1 MEQEVHEF
9 LDGLRPNR
17 ALEEIR
23 QHRTFGLAILACA
36 TFVLTLSFVFPDT
49 DRSWWV
55 GCGLLVLAVGA
66 FEIDRAR
73 RMLDAV
79 GT

>member
-1 MEQEVHEF
+1 MEQDVQEF

-23 QHRTFGLAILACA
+23 QHRIFGLAILACA
-36 TFVLTLSFVFPDT
+36 AFVLTLSFVFPDT
-49 DRSWWV
+49 DRNWWV

-66 FEIDRAR
+66 FKVDQAR
-73 RMLDAV
+73 RMLNAV

>member
-17 ALEEIR
+17 ALEQMR
-23 QHRTFGLAILACA
+23 HHRVFGLALLACA

-49 DRSWWV
+49 DRSWWI
-55 GCGLLVLAVGA
+55 GSGLLVLAVGA
-66 FEIDRAR
+66 FEVDRAR
-73 RMLDAV
+73 RMLNAV
-79 GT
+79 GP

>member
-23 QHRTFGLAILACA
+23 HHRIFGLALLACA

-49 DRSWWV
+49 DRYWLV
-55 GCGLLVLAVGA
+55 GFGLLVLAVGA
-66 FEIDRAR
+66 FEVDRAR
-73 RMLDAV
+73 RMLSAA